1 MFIFTFSADP
11 KSSQTSKLIT
21 DFKRQPMA
29 TLKRRA
35 KDKISLTRGNTN
47 EEECM
52 QHLGK
57 MPYQCDTVFGY
68 VTLVDPEMNVKE
80 TIYGQPPY
88 NSIAKLDEGE
98 LKILDLMIEGKFYS
112 HTGNVLNNIRK
123 KFCSCFSFQIKKN

>member
-1 MFIFTFSADP
+1 
-11 KSSQTSKLIT
+11 
-21 DFKRQPMA
+21 MA

-35 KDKISLTRGNTN
+35 QEKLKLTKGNTD
-47 EEECM
+47 EEDCT

-88 NSIAKLDEGE
+88 NTIAKLDEGE

-112 HTGNVLNNIRK
+112 HTGIKMTSLTVKDTNKIQGQ
-123 KFCSCFSFQIKKN
+123 QIINP